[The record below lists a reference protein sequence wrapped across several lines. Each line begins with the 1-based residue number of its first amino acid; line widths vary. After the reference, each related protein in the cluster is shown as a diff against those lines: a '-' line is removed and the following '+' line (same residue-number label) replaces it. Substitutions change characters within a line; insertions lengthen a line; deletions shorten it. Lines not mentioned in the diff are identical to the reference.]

1 MVQFVQVRLPAAVA
15 SRFVLYGVETDQL
28 ILAPVG
34 WRCTGLVGADG
45 SSHVTIM
52 DPTDEHAGIVVD
64 GAPGAPYSG
73 VLDLACPLFPD
84 ADRLL
89 RTTFG
94 FDCPREHAAGEQ
106 VTFVTPE
113 IARFVDPAGIR
124 AVGSLSGGPYPVSG
138 ALIYHTEADN
148 LIVAFQ
154 VSCAMQPADAP
165 LCEAVIDDWVERI
178 ATAFNVAR

>member
-1 MVQFVQVRLPAAVA
+1 MVQVRLPAAVG
-15 SRFVLYGVETDQL
+15 SRLVLYGVETDQL